1 MRSFIKYLSYS
12 LVYLVF
18 MVASAYG
25 AITISMNNSANQQS
39 ILPGGGTS
47 SSPALPKQI
56 TSIVENITT
65 TNAIELGLAANI
77 DSEQDDYYITLNT
90 TVDLSKGF
98 ENISAEGVLT
108 AVINPAVA
116 TFSEN
121 SQVNEYVVNFLY
133 QNGKVYLDM
142 FNGKISVDT
151 NNILQPITQILEIL
165 NIQMPDMGAMD
176 MSSMEINDILSLL
189 SDLTETKNDDGTIN
203 LDINIEMIGTKITLI
218 CDENYNIQEV
228 VLPEFE
234 LEGMKITT
242 DLELSYPENVQFQEK
257 NDEDY
262 IESSNLLN
270 VVNAVINHFN
280 TDAVAFNFDVNYQNN
295 AFNGK
300 AYADINNVAGKI
312 TLDVEGY
319 KIDLIITNESIYL
332 EYQNVFVKFDFKDI
346 DKINT
351 LLKDNFGIEIP
362 IDAIKNG
369 DFSSITNGDISNFN
383 PNDIDLSIVEKCY
396 VEGDKTIVLVKEI
409 GEISVF
415 LQENSLKSISFN
427 GFGLE
432 ANLEAI
438 KYLPFELQQPMENYI
453 NFSDLLPTIDNAI
466 SIAESR
472 TISGVATLT
481 KGEFNLP
488 INFLVNNENSLF
500 VEVWTEIKGNII
512 KLNYIDNKIY
522 LDCAGKFKTLIEVE
536 NLSDQIIDFLTG
548 LDVTINTEGLE
559 EIAGVMSDILNAG
572 INPLLIKELTQTA
585 NGFNVVLFN
594 DLSLNLVNGKK
605 SVNIST
611 NVEELDVNIQIN
623 GSDMEVIIPTFNDS
637 EYNTMESIFDLTKAF
652 INSGMLNVTIGALN
666 YLQEGTIGININAQY
681 QENNFT
687 GKLFADIE
695 NMKVD
700 LKVNYQG
707 ENLNFFVINNIV
719 YLEYR
724 NIYLQLAFK
733 DLGQIDNLLTTYFNI
748 DLPFEVVGTLL
759 SIAQSSS
766 IEDAIN
772 KISSILGDSMNDFVI
787 DLSVIDI
794 DFFNNIKVK
803 GNDTIIPIGE
813 NIVTVT
819 VVDEILTNVSF
830 NGLIEA
836 NAEFVSY
843 VNSQLA
849 TSKENYINLVDFI
862 PTIENAIEIANSSTI
877 SGEII
882 VESQSIYYTISKSEQ
897 LYAEVWTEIN
907 GYKISMQYLDG
918 KAYFNFADKFK
929 LMSVVENLPTAIEE
943 FVNEINL
950 EFGEIDSEKLNETLS
965 AIINPNLYP
974 LLIKG
979 LIQTENGF
987 ILTLFNDFAIELT
1000 NGNKV
1005 INACTNVQGYSIK
1018 LEIIGSEAIVVIPT
1032 INDDEYN
1039 TVENLLDIVKGFVN
1053 SGLLD
1058 VSIGAFNYFRN
1069 LTLGLKFDVEYQG
1082 YALSGNL
1089 NIDIENK
1096 KVNLSINYQGEKIT
1110 FFLTNQIVYI
1120 EYRNIYLKFAFEDLG
1135 QIDNIL
1141 TTYFDIDLPFEIVAT
1156 LLKIAESESVEDA
1169 INEITYVI
1177 GDFVLDLSVIDIEFF
1192 DKITVEGNNTII
1204 NLGENIIT
1212 ILVVDELLSNIQFS
1226 GMIEANAEFVTYINN
1241 NLTIQETSYIDLAD
1255 FIPTVENAIQVAQ
1268 SNTIN
1273 GNITVENQNIYF
1285 TLSKSSEL
1293 YTEIWTEIEG
1303 YKISMK
1309 YLNGKLYLNAAD
1321 KFKLM
1326 SVVENLPTAIE
1337 SFLNELNLEFGEID
1351 TSEISNTLMDIID
1364 VSVNPLLIKELTQT
1378 NDGFIITLFNDI
1390 SITLANSSKTINVNT
1405 SVEGYD
1411 INVEISGNDSVVT
1424 IPAIND
1430 DEFNTVENLL
1440 DIVKGFVNSGLLD
1453 VSIGA
1458 LNYFKNLTLGLELD
1472 VEYQGYSLTGTLYV
1486 DVQNMRV
1493 SLNAN
1498 FKGENINFFV
1508 IDQVVYVEFRNI
1520 YLKFAL
1526 EDLGQIDNILTNH
1539 FNIDLPFETITNLL
1553 KIAQSGSID
1562 DAVNEISSIIGDEA
1576 SDFVVDLSV
1585 INIDFFNNITR
1596 NGNEIII
1603 PVDDNLI
1610 TVTLENEILSKLNF
1624 TGLINANVNFVDYQ
1638 NVDLTVEE
1646 TSYINLADFIP
1657 TVENAIQVA
1666 QSNTINGNITVE
1678 NQNIYFTLS
1687 KSSELYTEIWTE
1699 IEGYKIS
1706 MKYLN
1711 GKLYLNAADKF
1722 KLMSVVEN
1730 LPTAIESFLNELN
1743 LEFGEID
1750 TSEISNTLMDIIDV
1764 SVNPLLIKE
1773 LTQTNDGFIITLFN
1787 DISITLANSSKTINV
1802 NTSVEGYDINVEIS
1816 GNDSVVTIPAIND
1829 DEFNTVENLLDIVK
1843 GFVNSGLLD
1852 VSIGALN
1859 YFKNLTL
1866 GLELDVEYQGY
1877 SLTGTLYVDVQN
1889 MRVSLNANFKG
1900 ENINFFV
1907 IDQVVY
1913 VEFRNIYLKF
1923 ALEDLGQIDNIL
1935 TNHFNIDLPFETIT
1949 NLLKIAQSGSIDDA
1963 VNEISSIIGDEASD
1977 FVVDLSVINIDF
1989 FNNITRNGNEII
2001 IPVDDNLITVTLEN
2015 EILSKLNFTGLINAN
2030 VNFVDYQNVDLTVE
2044 ETSYINLA
2052 DFIPTV
2058 ENAIQVAQSN
2068 TINGNIT
2075 VENQNIYFTLSKSS
2089 ELYTEIWTEIEGY
2102 KISMKYLNG
2111 KLYLNAA
2118 DKFKL
2123 MSVVENL
2130 PTAIESFLN
2139 ELNLEFGEIDTSEI
2153 SNTLMDIIDVSVNP
2167 LLIKELTQTN
2177 DGFIITLFNDI
2188 SITLANSSKTINV
2201 NTSVEGYD
2209 INVEISGNDSVVTIP
2224 AINDDEFNTV
2234 ENLLD
2239 IVKGFVNS
2247 GLLDVSIGAFN
2258 YFKNLTLG
2266 LELDVEYKG
2275 YEFEGTIYF
2284 DLQAKKLYI
2293 NALYDGNRINVAVM
2307 NEIFYI
2313 ELGNILMKYSA
2324 NNIGKIDE
2332 IANTYFGVDLPLEIV
2347 DDLLVITRCT
2357 TLEEVMTEIQNIFDI
2372 EGATEESKPFDLSI
2386 IDVNFF
2392 DTITNEGN
2400 NTIIPVGENTITV
2413 TVDNEILTNLAFNGL
2428 FKANAKFIP
2437 YTDCTVNINDSDFI
2451 DLADLIPTVENGIAI
2466 VQSETISGQLT
2477 IVDGDQTYPIDFVI
2491 SKDGDYAEFKTVVY
2505 QANLSVQY
2513 HAGKVYICFANHIN
2527 LVSKLEDLPDAIN
2540 KLTAGTE
2547 SETNISI
2554 EEQNSYIDMLYDLI
2568 DPDKNPLLFTE
2579 FTQTANGFI
2588 ISIFNGV
2595 TVTVDNSTNRIDVS
2609 TVVNGISIDGYI
2621 IGSDSIVTVP
2631 TFDDSLY
2638 IPIENIFNFVGA
2650 IKNMSKETDFHIAG
2664 NMNIDGDLIGIGI
2677 DWVVPFD
2684 IKVKIVDGK
2693 LEAMASIGPIPTM
2706 VGVNND
2712 VPYKADDTNSGKDR
2726 ILKVY
2731 IKDNDIYMHRRE
2743 EVGQFFGGGRIYE
2756 KCTKISVDSFFAD
2769 PMYYMQYAL
2778 GFTDS
2783 IMGAIDDAI
2792 QKSANRSAPINLNN
2806 IIKAFEVDSTGNN
2819 LTIALNMAEIA
2830 NNELLDVLTLNIALG
2845 KNSAGEDI
2853 ISNVGLSIYMPLA
2866 EGIFTL
2872 TLTSND
2878 IHFVNYGSPVDM
2890 TELYNYVNNYKYK
2903 YDEEWEASDGDWV
2916 KASSVLYTIIF
2927 EENGGNEI
2935 ANISQIHSSP
2945 ITLPTPSA
2953 IITDNGTYQSTKT
2966 FAGWYTTST
2975 FDEGTLFTS
2984 TTMPR
2989 KDTTLYAKWTEEIRY
3004 YRTISFVTNSTD
3016 TLNNVVALEGSN
3028 ITLPSLG
3035 IKSESDGITT
3045 THYTFD
3051 GWYYDSAL
3059 TNAFTN
3065 YIMPSEDT
3073 TLYAKW
3079 LVADVETARLLQIYD
3094 NNDVIFTR
3102 YILADETIDLS
3113 GVAKY
3118 TAGSTQLY
3126 YDAGY
3131 ATIYDGSFIMPD
3143 SNLNLYV
3150 RNKYTYVLTTN
3161 QTGSV
3166 VEISR
3171 GTYWQNEPISVPT
3184 PENYYTDDGTQTS
3197 RVYYTFTGYT
3207 INGIAGNAPSVMTN
3221 YDLTLCQTWSNQTKF
3236 YYSVDFDLRWY
3247 LVFGC
3252 TEGSEMKDKPTP
3264 LNTVKVLDGETLN
3277 LTPYQPT
3284 CTAYKTAVKTFFG
3297 KDQAK
3302 PFKAT
3307 TWGTSPWDNYT
3318 SGGKGV
3324 TSIIVT
3330 ENITLYACWEQQ

>member
-1293 YTEIWTEIEG
+1293 YAEIWTEIEG
-1303 YKISMK
+1303 YKISMQ

-1337 SFLNELNLEFGEID
+1337 SFLNEINLEFGETD
-1351 TSEISNTLMDIID
+1351 TSEISNTLMNIID

-1405 SVEGYD
+1405 
-1411 INVEISGNDSVVT
+1411 
-1424 IPAIND
+1424 
-1430 DEFNTVENLL
+1430 L
-1440 DIVKGFVNSGLLD
+1440 
-1453 VSIGA
+1453 
-1458 LNYFKNLTLGLELD
+1458 
-1472 VEYQGYSLTGTLYV
+1472 
-1486 DVQNMRV
+1486 
-1493 SLNAN
+1493 
-1498 FKGENINFFV
+1498 
-1508 IDQVVYVEFRNI
+1508 
-1520 YLKFAL
+1520 
-1526 EDLGQIDNILTNH
+1526 
-1539 FNIDLPFETITNLL
+1539 
-1553 KIAQSGSID
+1553 
-1562 DAVNEISSIIGDEA
+1562 
-1576 SDFVVDLSV
+1576 
-1585 INIDFFNNITR
+1585 
-1596 NGNEIII
+1596 
-1603 PVDDNLI
+1603 
-1610 TVTLENEILSKLNF
+1610 
-1624 TGLINANVNFVDYQ
+1624 
-1638 NVDLTVEE
+1638 
-1646 TSYINLADFIP
+1646 
-1657 TVENAIQVA
+1657 
-1666 QSNTINGNITVE
+1666 
-1678 NQNIYFTLS
+1678 
-1687 KSSELYTEIWTE
+1687 
-1699 IEGYKIS
+1699 
-1706 MKYLN
+1706 
-1711 GKLYLNAADKF
+1711 
-1722 KLMSVVEN
+1722 
-1730 LPTAIESFLNELN
+1730 
-1743 LEFGEID
+1743 
-1750 TSEISNTLMDIIDV
+1750 
-1764 SVNPLLIKE
+1764 
-1773 LTQTNDGFIITLFN
+1773 
-1787 DISITLANSSKTINV
+1787 
-1802 NTSVEGYDINVEIS
+1802 
-1816 GNDSVVTIPAIND
+1816 
-1829 DEFNTVENLLDIVK
+1829 
-1843 GFVNSGLLD
+1843 
-1852 VSIGALN
+1852 
-1859 YFKNLTL
+1859 
-1866 GLELDVEYQGY
+1866 
-1877 SLTGTLYVDVQN
+1877 
-1889 MRVSLNANFKG
+1889 
-1900 ENINFFV
+1900 
-1907 IDQVVY
+1907 
-1913 VEFRNIYLKF
+1913 
-1923 ALEDLGQIDNIL
+1923 
-1935 TNHFNIDLPFETIT
+1935 
-1949 NLLKIAQSGSIDDA
+1949 
-1963 VNEISSIIGDEASD
+1963 
-1977 FVVDLSVINIDF
+1977 
-1989 FNNITRNGNEII
+1989 
-2001 IPVDDNLITVTLEN
+2001 
-2015 EILSKLNFTGLINAN
+2015 
-2030 VNFVDYQNVDLTVE
+2030 
-2044 ETSYINLA
+2044 
-2052 DFIPTV
+2052 
-2058 ENAIQVAQSN
+2058 
-2068 TINGNIT
+2068 
-2075 VENQNIYFTLSKSS
+2075 
-2089 ELYTEIWTEIEGY
+2089 
-2102 KISMKYLNG
+2102 
-2111 KLYLNAA
+2111 
-2118 DKFKL
+2118 
-2123 MSVVENL
+2123 
-2130 PTAIESFLN
+2130 
-2139 ELNLEFGEIDTSEI
+2139 
-2153 SNTLMDIIDVSVNP
+2153 
-2167 LLIKELTQTN
+2167 
-2177 DGFIITLFNDI
+2177 
-2188 SITLANSSKTINV
+2188 
-2201 NTSVEGYD
+2201 VEGYD

>member
-1 MRSFIKYLSYS
+1 MRSFFKFISYS
-12 LVYLVF
+12 FVYLVF
-18 MVASAYG
+18 MIASAYG

-39 ILPGGGTS
+39 ILPGS
-47 SSPALPKQI
+47 SSSTTTELPKQI
-56 TSIVENITT
+56 TSIVENLTT
-65 TNAIELGLAANI
+65 SNAIELGLKANI
-77 DSEQDDYYITLNT
+77 DSADEDYIITLNT

-98 ENISAEGVLT
+98 ENISAQGVLN
-108 AVINPAVA
+108 AKIIPAIA

-121 SQVNEYVVNFLY
+121 SNISEYNVNFLY

-151 NNILQPITQILEIL
+151 NNILEPVMQILEIL
-165 NIQMPDMGAMD
+165 NVEMPDMGAMD
-176 MSSMEINDILSLL
+176 LSSMDINDILSLL
-189 SDLTETKNDDGTIN
+189 SDLTETKNEDGTIN
-203 LDINIEMIGTKITLI
+203 LDINIAMIGTSLTLV
-218 CDENYNIQEV
+218 CDENYNIKEV

-234 LEGMKITT
+234 LDGMKITT
-242 DLELSYPENVQFQEK
+242 DLDLSYPENVEFEEK
-257 NDEDY
+257 NDDEY

-270 VVNAVINHFN
+270 VVNAIINHFN
-280 TDAVAFNFDVNYQNN
+280 TDAVAFDFNVNYDNN
-295 AFNGK
+295 LFSGK
-300 AYADINNVAGKI
+300 AYANINDIQGKI
-312 TLDVEGY
+312 TLDLKGY
-319 KIDLIITNESIYL
+319 KIDLILVDEVVYL
-332 EYQNVFVKFDFKDI
+332 EYQNVFVKFAFEDI
-346 DKINT
+346 DKVNA
-351 LLKDNFGIEIP
+351 LLKENFNIEIP
-362 IDAIKNG
+362 IEAIKNG
-369 DFSSITNGDISNFN
+369 DFSAITGGEMTNFN
-383 PNDIDLSIVEKCY
+383 PNDIDLSIVEKVY
-396 VEGDKTIVLVKEI
+396 VEGDKTIIIVKEI
-409 GEISVF
+409 GEIGVV
-415 LQENSLKSISFN
+415 LQEKSLKSLSFN
-427 GFGLE
+427 GFGIN
-432 ANLEAI
+432 ANLDAI
-438 KYLPFELQQPMENYI
+438 EYLPFELSQSTENYI
-453 NFSDLLPTIDNAI
+453 DLSDLLPTMDNAI
-466 SIAESR
+466 SIVESR
-472 TISGVATLT
+472 TITGVATLS
-481 KGEFNLP
+481 KGEISVP
-488 INFLVNNENSLF
+488 VNFIINNENGLF

-522 LDCAGKFKTLIEVE
+522 LDCAGKFKTLVEIEK
-536 NLSDQIIDFLTG
+536 LSDQIIDFLTG
-548 LDVTINTEGLE
+548 LDITINTDGFE
-559 EIAGVMSDILNAG
+559 EIASVMKDVLNVG
-572 INPLLIKELTQTA
+572 INPLLIKELNQTTD
-585 NGFNVVLFN
+585 GFNVTLFN
-594 DLSLNLVNGKK
+594 DLSLNLVNGEK
-605 SVNIST
+605 SMNIST
-611 NVEELDVNIQIN
+611 SVQELEINVQLN
-623 GSDMEVIIPTFNDS
+623 GSDMEVVIPTFNDS

-652 INSGMLNVTIGALN
+652 INSGMLNVSIGAMN
-666 YLQEGTIGININAQY
+666 YFQAGTIGLDLNVDYQGNA
-681 QENNFT
+681 FD
-687 GKLFADIE
+687 GKLFIDVA
-695 NMKVD
+695 NMKVN
-700 LKVNYQG
+700 LSVNYQG
-707 ENLNFFVINNIV
+707 ENVNFFIIDNMV
-719 YLEYR
+719 YVEYR
-724 NIYLQLAFK
+724 NVYLKLAFE
-733 DLGQIDNLLTTYFNI
+733 DLGQIDNLLTTYFGI
-748 DLPFEVVGTLL
+748 DLPFEVVATLL
-759 SIAQSSS
+759 GIAQSES
-766 IEDAIN
+766 IEDAMN
-772 KISSILGDSMNDFVI
+772 KISSILGDSIDNFVV
-787 DLSVIDI
+787 DLSVIDLN
-794 DFFNNIKVK
+794 FFKNIKIK
-803 GNDTIIPIGE
+803 GNDTIIPIGD
-813 NIVTVT
+813 NVVTIT
-819 VVDEILTNVSF
+819 VVDEMLTSVAFS
-830 NGLIEA
+830 GLVEA
-836 NAEFVSY
+836 SADFVTY
-843 VNSQLA
+843 ENNELKVDQA
-849 TSKENYINLVDFI
+849 NYINLIDFM
-862 PTIENAIEIANSSTI
+862 PTIENAIQIADSSTI
-877 SGEII
+877 SGTIM
-882 VESQSIYYTISKSEQ
+882 VENQPIYYNISKSGEI
-897 LYAEVWTEIN
+897 YAEVWTEIE

-918 KAYFNFADKFK
+918 KAYLNMADRFK
-929 LMSVVENLPTAIEE
+929 LMSEVENLPTAIES
-943 FVNEINL
+943 FLNELNL
-950 EFGEIDSEKLNETLS
+950 DFGEFDSSEISDTLTS
-965 AIINPNLYP
+965 IINPALYP
-974 LLIKG
+974 FLIKG
-979 LIQTENGF
+979 LTQTENGF
-987 ILTLFNDFAIELT
+987 ILSLFNDVVITLA
-1000 NGNKV
+1000 NGSKTMNISTSV
-1005 INACTNVQGYSIK
+1005 EEFDIDIQIN
-1018 LEIIGSEAIVVIPT
+1018 GSEDVVAIPT
-1032 INDDEYN
+1032 FDDSEYN
-1039 TVENLLDIVKGFVN
+1039 TVENLLDIIKGFVN
-1053 SGLLD
+1053 SGMLD
-1058 VSIGAFNYFRN
+1058 VSIGALNYFKD
-1069 LTLGLKFDVEYQG
+1069 LTLGLNLNVEYQG
-1082 YALSGNL
+1082 YALTGAL
-1089 NIDIENK
+1089 YVDIENM
-1096 KVNLSINYQGEKIT
+1096 KVQLSLNYQREYIN
-1110 FFLTNQIVYI
+1110 FLVIDQVVYI
-1120 EYRNIYLKFAFEDLG
+1120 EYRNVYLKFAFEDLG

-1141 TTYFDIDLPFEIVAT
+1141 TTYFDIDLPFETVAT

-1169 INEITYVI
+1169 INEITYI
-1177 GDFVLDLSVIDIEFF
+1177 LGDFVLDLTVIDIEFF
-1192 DKITVEGNNTII
+1192 DRITVEGNNTII

-1212 ILVVDELLSNIQFS
+1212 ISVVDELLSNIQFS
-1226 GMIEANAEFVTYINN
+1226 GKIEANAEFVTYINN
-1241 NLTIQETSYIDLAD
+1241 NLTVEETSYIDLAD

-1293 YTEIWTEIEG
+1293 YAEIWTEIEG
-1303 YKISMK
+1303 YKISMQ
-1309 YLNGKLYLNAAD
+1309 YLNGKLYLNAAN

-1337 SFLNELNLEFGEID
+1337 SFLNEINLEFGETD

-1405 SVEGYD
+1405 LVENYD

-1424 IPAIND
+1424 IPTIND

-1458 LNYFKNLTLGLELD
+1458 FNYFKNLTLGLELD

-1508 IDQVVYVEFRNI
+1508 INQVVYVEFRNI

-1526 EDLGQIDNILTNH
+1526 EDLGQIDNILTTY
-1539 FNIDLPFETITNLL
+1539 FDIDLPFETITNLL

-1562 DAVNEISSIIGDEA
+1562 DAVNEISSVLGDGA
-1576 SDFVVDLSV
+1576 NDFVVDLSV
-1585 INIDFFNNITR
+1585 IDLNFFNNITI
-1596 NGNEIII
+1596 NGNDTVI
-1603 PVDDNLI
+1603 PVGDNLI
-1610 TVTLENEILSKLNF
+1610 TVTIENEVLTKLTF
-1624 TGLINANVNFVDYQ
+1624 SGIANASIDFVEYQ
-1638 NVDLTVEE
+1638 NKDLTVEE
-1646 TSYINLADFIP
+1646 TSYIDLADFIP

-1687 KSSELYTEIWTE
+1687 KSSELYAEIWTE

-1706 MKYLN
+1706 MQYLN

-1730 LPTAIESFLNELN
+1730 LPNAIESFLNELN
-1743 LEFGEID
+1743 LEFGETD

-1764 SVNPLLIKE
+1764 SFNPLLIKE
-1773 LTQTNDGFIITLFN
+1773 LTQTADGFIITLFN
-1787 DISITLANSSKTINV
+1787 DIAITLANSSKTINV
-1802 NTSVEGYDINVEIS
+1802 NTSVENYDINVEIS
-1816 GNDSVVTIPAIND
+1816 GNDSVVTIPTFND
-1829 DEFNTVENLLDIVK
+1829 SEYNQVESVLDLVK
-1843 GFVNSGLLD
+1843 AFVNSGLL
-1852 VSIGALN
+1852 N
-1859 YFKNLTL
+1859 
-1866 GLELDVEYQGY
+1866 
-1877 SLTGTLYVDVQN
+1877 
-1889 MRVSLNANFKG
+1889 
-1900 ENINFFV
+1900 
-1907 IDQVVY
+1907 
-1913 VEFRNIYLKF
+1913 
-1923 ALEDLGQIDNIL
+1923 
-1935 TNHFNIDLPFETIT
+1935 
-1949 NLLKIAQSGSIDDA
+1949 
-1963 VNEISSIIGDEASD
+1963 
-1977 FVVDLSVINIDF
+1977 
-1989 FNNITRNGNEII
+1989 
-2001 IPVDDNLITVTLEN
+2001 
-2015 EILSKLNFTGLINAN
+2015 
-2030 VNFVDYQNVDLTVE
+2030 
-2044 ETSYINLA
+2044 
-2052 DFIPTV
+2052 
-2058 ENAIQVAQSN
+2058 
-2068 TINGNIT
+2068 
-2075 VENQNIYFTLSKSS
+2075 
-2089 ELYTEIWTEIEGY
+2089 
-2102 KISMKYLNG
+2102 
-2111 KLYLNAA
+2111 
-2118 DKFKL
+2118 
-2123 MSVVENL
+2123 
-2130 PTAIESFLN
+2130 
-2139 ELNLEFGEIDTSEI
+2139 
-2153 SNTLMDIIDVSVNP
+2153 
-2167 LLIKELTQTN
+2167 
-2177 DGFIITLFNDI
+2177 
-2188 SITLANSSKTINV
+2188 
-2201 NTSVEGYD
+2201 
-2209 INVEISGNDSVVTIP
+2209 
-2224 AINDDEFNTV
+2224 
-2234 ENLLD
+2234 
-2239 IVKGFVNS
+2239 
-2247 GLLDVSIGAFN
+2247 VSIGAFN

-2266 LELDVEYKG
+2266 LELDVEYQG
-2275 YEFEGTIYF
+2275 YKFEGTIYF

-2347 DDLLVITRCT
+2347 DDILTITRCT
-2357 TLEEVMTEIQNIFDI
+2357 TLEEAMTEIQNIFDI
-2372 EGATEESKPFDLSI
+2372 EGAASQSAPIDLSV
-2386 IDVNFF
+2386 IDINFF
-2392 DTITNEGN
+2392 NNITTDGN
-2400 NTIIPVGENTITV
+2400 NTIIPVDDNTITV
-2413 TVDNEILTNLAFNGL
+2413 TIENDILTNLAFSGIIE
-2428 FKANAKFIP
+2428 ANAKFIS
-2437 YTDCTVNINDSDFI
+2437 YLDLTNSINESDYI
-2451 DLADLIPTVENGIAI
+2451 DLAELIPTVENGIAI

-2477 IVDGDQTYPIDFVI
+2477 IVDGDQTFPIDFVI

-2513 HAGKVYICFANHIN
+2513 HAGKVYICFADHVN
-2527 LVSKLEDLPDAIN
+2527 LISELENLPDAIN

-2595 TVTVDNSTNRIDVS
+2595 NVTVNNSTNRIDVS

-2621 IGSDSIVTVP
+2621 IGSDSVITVP

-2743 EVGQFFGGGRIYE
+2743 KVGQFFGGGRIYE

-2866 EGIFTL
+2866 EGVFTL

-2878 IHFVNYGSPVDM
+2878 IHFVDYGSPVDM

-3207 INGIAGNAPSVMTN
+3207 INGIAGNAPGVMTN

-3324 TSIIVT
+3324 TSIVVT
-3330 ENITLYACWEQQ
+3330 ENITLYACWKEQ